1 VLDFIEKDALPGMK
15 KFVKGV
21 MDMGYELADMVVWMA
36 GATAAGAIAIAKSL
50 LDYGITL
57 TDLLAETLKHPEDA
71 LENLLKAVEEA
82 GYTILEVFQA
92 VDYTVQSYI
101 DALVTTYYDME
112 KPVKEIVEAVI
123 EVSFGALD
131 TVVAL
136 LLNNLAS
143 YRPMTQ
149 QEIQTAQLV
158 YQDALDYDR
167 IYFAEE
173 DLTNQIIF
181 GIQDAVRDNPDS
193 RAFVTMNLVNFDPKD
208 DFDNQTMI
216 HELCHVW
223 QAEMEG
229 PFYMAEAIHA
239 QMTDEGY
246 NYGYTNS
253 ETGAGAE
260 TALQNAGGDLTA
272 FNLEQQ
278 AKIMEHFYRRKFEE
292 SPALD
297 TTDWEP
303 YVDYVRAR
311 PMEDQ

>member
-1 VLDFIEKDALPGMK
+1 
-15 KFVKGV
+15 
-21 MDMGYELADMVVWMA
+21 
-36 GATAAGAIAIAKSL
+36 
-50 LDYGITL
+50 
-57 TDLLAETLKHPEDA
+57 
-71 LENLLKAVEEA
+71 
-82 GYTILEVFQA
+82 
-92 VDYTVQSYI
+92 
-101 DALVTTYYDME
+101 VTTYYDLE

-123 EVSFGALD
+123 EVSLGALD

-143 YRPMTQ
+143 YRPMT
-149 QEIQTAQLV
+149 EDEKAVARLV
-158 YQDALDYDR
+158 YEDALDYDR

-173 DLTNQIIF
+173 DLVNQIIF

-208 DFDNQTMI
+208 EFANETMI

-246 NYGYTNS
+246 NYGYDDAFN
-253 ETGAGAE
+253 GNGAE
-260 TALQNAGGDLTA
+260 PELQAAGGNLTT

-278 AKIMEHFYRRKFEE
+278 ATIMEHFYVRKYIE

-297 TTDWEP
+297 TTDWQP

-311 PMEDQ
+311 PMDS